1 MFCTATLGG
10 QIIKIIYEKD
20 NILIFTIRNIKGN
33 KYEYYNIIVNNP
45 AFINLIKRNVYKACT
60 CICALKQ
67 KKVGTENN
75 KFYTY
80 AFIMQALNF

>member
-20 NILIFTIRNIKGN
+20 NILIFTIRNITGN
-33 KYEYYNIIVNNP
+33 KYEYYNIIVNDP
-45 AFINLIKRNVYKACT
+45 TFINLIKGNMYKACT

-67 KKVGTENN
+67 KKVGIGNN

-80 AFIMQALNF
+80 DFILEDINF

>member
-1 MFCTATLGG
+1 MFCNATLGG

-20 NILIFTIRNIKGN
+20 PTFT
-33 KYEYYNIIVNNP
+33 
-45 AFINLIKRNVYKACT
+45 NLIKKNMYKLCT

-67 KKVGTENN
+67 KKVGTGTN

-80 AFIMQALNF
+80 DFILEDINF

>member
-20 NILIFTIRNIKGN
+20 NILIFTIKNAKGN
-33 KYEYYNIIVNNP
+33 KYVYYNIIVNDP
-45 AFINLIKRNVYKACT
+45 TFINLIKKNMYKVCT

-67 KKVGTENN
+67 KEVGTGNN

-80 AFIMQALNF
+80 DFILQDINF

>member
-1 MFCTATLGG
+1 MLCTATLGG

-20 NILIFTIRNIKGN
+20 NILIFTIRNVKGN
-33 KYEYYNIIVNNP
+33 KYEYYNIIVKDP
-45 AFINLIKRNVYKACT
+45 TFINLIKENMYKVCT

-67 KKVGTENN
+67 KKVGTGNN

-80 AFIMQALNF
+80 DFILEDINF

>member
-20 NILIFTIRNIKGN
+20 NILIFTIRNIKGK

-45 AFINLIKRNVYKACT
+45 AFISSIKKNMYKACT
-60 CICALKQ
+60 CIRALKQ
-67 KKVGTENN
+67 KKVGTGNN

-80 AFIMQALNF
+80 DFILEDINF

>member
-20 NILIFTIRNIKGN
+20 STLIFTIKNARGN
-33 KYEYYNIIVNNP
+33 KCEYYNIIAKDP
-45 AFINLIKRNVYKACT
+45 TFISSIKKNMYKVCT

-67 KKVGTENN
+67 KKVGTGTN

-80 AFIMQALNF
+80 DFILEDINF

>member
-1 MFCTATLGG
+1 MFCNATLGG

-20 NILIFTIRNIKGN
+20 NILIFTIRNTRGN

-45 AFINLIKRNVYKACT
+45 TFINLIKRNMYKACT

-67 KKVGTENN
+67 KKVGTGNN

-80 AFIMQALNF
+80 DFILQDINF

>member
-33 KYEYYNIIVNNP
+33 KYEYYNIIVNDP
-45 AFINLIKRNVYKACT
+45 AFINLIKRNVYKSSTIFFISKFNLLCQFRQ
-60 CICALKQ
+60 CFCAR
-67 KKVGTENN
+67 KKC
-75 KFYTY
+75 
-80 AFIMQALNF
+80 L

>member
-20 NILIFTIRNIKGN
+20 NILIFTIKNEKVN
-33 KYEYYNIIVNNP
+33 KCEYYNIIVKDP
-45 AFINLIKRNVYKACT
+45 TFINSIKKNMYKACT

-67 KKVGTENN
+67 KKVGTGNN

-80 AFIMQALNF
+80 DFILQDINF

>member
-20 NILIFTIRNIKGN
+20 DILIFTIRNIKGN
-33 KYEYYNIIVNNP
+33 KYEYYNIIVNNST
-45 AFINLIKRNVYKACT
+45 FINLIKKNMYKVCT

-67 KKVGTENN
+67 KRVGTGIMN
-75 KFYTY
+75 
-80 AFIMQALNF
+80 FIHMILFCKI

>member
-33 KYEYYNIIVNNP
+33 KYEYYNIRVNNP

-67 KKVGTENN
+67 KKVGTGNN

-80 AFIMQALNF
+80 DFILQDINF

>member
-33 KYEYYNIIVNNP
+33 KYEYYNIIVNDYT
-45 AFINLIKRNVYKACT
+45 FISSIKKNMYKACT

-67 KKVGTENN
+67 KRVRTGNN
-75 KFYTY
+75 KFYAY
-80 AFIMQALNF
+80 DFILEDINF

>member
-20 NILIFTIRNIKGN
+20 NILIFTIKNTKGN
-33 KYEYYNIIVNNP
+33 KYEYYNII
-45 AFINLIKRNVYKACT
+45 AKDLTFINSIKRNMYKACT

-67 KKVGTENN
+67 KKVGIGTN

-80 AFIMQALNF
+80 DFILEDINF

>member
-10 QIIKIIYEKD
+10 QIIKKKKKKD
-20 NILIFTIRNIKGN
+20 NILIFTIKNTKGN
-33 KYEYYNIIVNNP
+33 KYEYYNII
-45 AFINLIKRNVYKACT
+45 AKDLTFINSIKRNMYKACT

-67 KKVGTENN
+67 KKVGTGTN

-80 AFIMQALNF
+80 DFILEDINF

>member
-1 MFCTATLGG
+1 MLCTATLGG

-20 NILIFTIRNIKGN
+20 NILIFTIKNEKVN
-33 KYEYYNIIVNNP
+33 KCEYYNIIAKDP
-45 AFINLIKRNVYKACT
+45 TFINLIKRNMYKACT

-67 KKVGTENN
+67 KKVGTGNN

-80 AFIMQALNF
+80 DFILEDINF

>member
-1 MFCTATLGG
+1 MLCTATLGG

-20 NILIFTIRNIKGN
+20 NILIFTIRNIKGD
-33 KYEYYNIIVNNP
+33 KYEYYNIIVNDPTFKNS
-45 AFINLIKRNVYKACT
+45 IKKNMYKAFT

-67 KKVGTENN
+67 KKVGTGTN

-80 AFIMQALNF
+80 DFILEDINF

>member
-33 KYEYYNIIVNNP
+33 KYGV
-45 AFINLIKRNVYKACT
+45 C
-60 CICALKQ
+60 
-67 KKVGTENN
+67 
-75 KFYTY
+75 KFHGEK
-80 AFIMQALNF
+80 